1 MNYWFLYYIS
11 SMDRVQKKIIEKKHY
26 HVIMKERD
34 VDVLNCALE
43 FASRQK
49 LVILVFFIA

>member
-1 MNYWFLYYIS
+1 
-11 SMDRVQKKIIEKKHY
+11 MDRVQKKIIEKKHY